1 MVLADRML
9 PYSAL
14 DFEFLIKAHAIAAQ
28 KPFPKMSHTNPK
40 PLDNYYKF
48 NIKFKFNK
56 KSI

>member
-28 KPFPKMSHTNPK
+28 KPFPKMSHK
-40 PLDNYYKF
+40 PQTLRQANKF
-48 NIKFKFNK
+48 NIKLKFNNL
-56 KSI
+56 S